1 MIQPLGNRIALTVK
15 EVEEKS
21 AGGLVL
27 TAATKKSRELTGEVV
42 ALSKKVQEGNELA
55 LGHQVLFQRDH
66 ATKVI
71 VDQQEYY
78 VLDVEDAIAVIG

>member
-27 TAATKKSRELTGEVV
+27 TAATKSRELTGEVV